1 MSAGI
6 MIDTSFH
13 TEEHRVQAFTF
24 PLPPKHPPIFACG
37 SHLKNTVCA
46 IRGNQIRIS
55 PVHENLEEET
65 SFDAF
70 RGAITLLEKWLG
82 SPPEFVAHDLHPDY
96 ISTKV
101 ASQLAAI
108 RPGAEMIGVQHHHAH
123 IAGCMAEYGLEG
135 PVVGVALDGT
145 GYGLDGNIWG
155 GEILIAEL
163 HTFRREGWLQPF
175 ALPGGV
181 RAIREPWRV
190 GLSLCHQTFG
200 RNTYDLDIGII
211 SRREKE
217 KLEFLIAMVEQGI
230 NAPYAS
236 SCGRLFDAVA
246 AILGVREYVQHE
258 GEAAIALEQ
267 LVEGEWSPD
276 EPRYAFALNRRKDGL
291 IIDPAP
297 MVKALVHD
305 CHEHVD
311 VDLCSLKFH
320 NGLID
325 AYATAVA
332 AIAKEMNIHT
342 IAFGGGCFR
351 NSYLCSGLRSQLEAR
366 GFSVFVPH
374 LVPVGDAGISFGQAV
389 VAASI
394 LARRMRVTTRN
405 FEERQ
410 ACFPT

>member
-6 MIDTSFH
+6 IVDTPFH
-13 TEEHRVQAFTF
+13 PEERRVQAFTF
-24 PLPPKHPPIFACG
+24 PFSTKHSPILACG

-46 IRGNQIRIS
+46 LHGNQIRIS
-55 PVHENLEEET
+55 PVHENLEEE
-65 SFDAF
+65 SCFQAF
-70 RGAITLLEKWLG
+70 RGAITLLEEWLG
-82 SPPEFVAHDLHPDY
+82 GPLGFVAHDLHPDY
-96 ISTKV
+96 VSTKI
-101 ASQLAAI
+101 ATRWAAGS
-108 RPGAEMIGVQHHHAH
+108 GATVIPVQHHHAH

-145 GYGLDGNIWG
+145 GYGLDGSIWG

-163 HTFRREGWLQPF
+163 HTFCRAGWLQPF

-181 RAIREPWRV
+181 RAVQEPWRV

-200 RNTYDLDIGII
+200 GNTYNLDIGII
-211 SRREKE
+211 RCRERE

-230 NAPYAS
+230 NAPHAS

-258 GEAAIALEQ
+258 GEAAVALEQ
-267 LVEGEWSPD
+267 LVEGEWNPD
-276 EPRYAFALNRRKDGL
+276 QPRYSFALIREKDGL

-311 VDLCSLKFH
+311 VDLCSRKFH
-320 NGLID
+320 NGLVE
-325 AYATAVA
+325 AYGATVA
-332 AIAKEMNIHT
+332 AIAEEMNIHT
-342 IAFGGGCFR
+342 VAFGGGCFR
-351 NSYLCSGLRSQLEAR
+351 NSYLCRGLRSLLEDR
-366 GFSVFVPH
+366 GFSVFVPR
-374 LVPVGDAGISFGQAV
+374 LIPVGDAGISFGQAV

-394 LARRMRVTTRN
+394 AARRMRVTTRD